1 MTEPTRMLHP
11 LVRRMKVESRYFKE
25 AGVFNS
31 GALVFRSRKFDEKF
45 PPRQVSDIK
54 HKQISA
60 FNLVGEFIKF

>member
-31 GALVFRSRKFDEKF
+31 GAFRSRKFDEKF